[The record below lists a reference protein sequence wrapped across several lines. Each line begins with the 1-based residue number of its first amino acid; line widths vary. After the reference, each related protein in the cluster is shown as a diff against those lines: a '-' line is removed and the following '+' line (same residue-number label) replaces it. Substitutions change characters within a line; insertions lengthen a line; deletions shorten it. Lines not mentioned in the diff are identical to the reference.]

1 MFVNFDYLYFLFVMV
16 RCFGFL
22 FMELLF
28 VFLVKNYLLYFNFF
42 SLGFNIR
49 FVRLFYRKV

>member
-22 FMELLF
+22 FTELLF